1 MKKLI
6 SILLSCTVIAGAFSS
21 CRHHKKEDT
30 TPPAAVAQ
38 SGESADEALAEIYRV
53 NYSENGGEAVLNY
66 LYPKVTLDIFKS
78 YNLYDEMVS
87 KTNTG
92 IHSYLELADNVPGMK
107 EIVEKNALNDNQI
120 AGAQKY
126 FVEISNIN
134 LADSGVKDQITADDI
149 NVVEGYEF
157 KTIFTGTSG
166 AEEDD
171 VEIMVRIEGDGWKN
185 IAVDA
190 ETLEKYYKGEL
201 EN

>member
-6 SILLSCTVIAGAFSS
+6 YILLSCTVISGAFSS
-21 CRHHKKEDT
+21 CRHHKKDDT

>member
-6 SILLSCTVIAGAFSS
+6 SIMLSCTVIVGAFSS

-30 TPPAAVAQ
+30 TPPSAVAQ
-38 SGESADEALAEIYRV
+38 VGESADEALAEIYRV

-92 IHSYLELADNVPGMK
+92 IHSYLELADNIPGMK
-107 EIVEKNALNDNQI
+107 EIVEKNALNDDQI

-157 KTIFTGTSG
+157 KTIFTNTGG
-166 AEEDD
+166 LEEDD
-171 VEIMVRIEGDGWKN
+171 VEIMVKIEGDGWKN

-190 ETLEKYYKGEL
+190 ETLERYYKGEL
-201 EN
+201 AE